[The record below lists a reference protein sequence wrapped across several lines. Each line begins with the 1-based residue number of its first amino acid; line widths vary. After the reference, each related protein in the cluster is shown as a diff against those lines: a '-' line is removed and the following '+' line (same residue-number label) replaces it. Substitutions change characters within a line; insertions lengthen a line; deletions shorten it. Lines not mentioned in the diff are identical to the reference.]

1 MSLLFDRKTPQEG
14 LTAHVS
20 WQNFDINHETA
31 TSMIA
36 SIVYIEITY
45 SSLIWKIC
53 QITTV
58 TGSYPVRRQNWDV
71 QISAITFDICD
82 RL

>member
-1 MSLLFDRKTPQEG
+1 MSLLFDQKTPQEG
-14 LTAHVS
+14 LTKTAHMS
-20 WQNFDINHETA
+20 WQNFDIYHKTA

-45 SSLIWKIC
+45 SLSIWKIC

-58 TGSYPVRRQNWDV
+58 TGSYSVRRLNWDV
-71 QISAITFDICD
+71 QISAN
-82 RL
+82 